1 MFLVID
7 LLILFVISNSNGI
20 FIMTNLVALVDYF
33 DFRKD
38 RVIKPLTSTLL
49 GNVFYL
55 GLFLLYIV
63 IVCGLFKIPF
73 FSNYKSEIPYIMIFS
88 FYLWTIVNYPFIVS
102 MGNKLNKNKP
112 ISDSDNS
119 LVAFCLFVNSLS
131 ILLGFVFI
139 SGFSIYLIVSFK
151 VLSIFFGL
159 LGFTILSCVIR
170 DDYSKRFKN
179 TN

>member
-1 MFLVID
+1 
-7 LLILFVISNSNGI
+7 
-20 FIMTNLVALVDYF
+20 MTNLVALVDYF

-38 RVIKPLTSTLL
+38 RVIKPLTSILL

-73 FSNYKSEIPYIMIFS
+73 FSNYKSEIPYIIIFS

-112 ISDSDNS
+112 ISDSNS
-119 LVAFCLFVNSLS
+119 LVSFCIFVNSLS
-131 ILLGFVFI
+131 ILLGLFFI
-139 SGFSIYLIVSFK
+139 ASFSIYLIVSFK
-151 VLSIFFGL
+151 FSSIFFGL
-159 LGFTILSCVIR
+159 LGFTILYCVIL